1 MSASNELQAS
11 RDALLK
17 TSAYKRISRL
27 FDEGSFQEIDA
38 YAKSGDEYAEA
49 AAGRGTIEG
58 CPVYA
63 YVQNPDICGG
73 AMSKAQA
80 QKIKKVYDLAL
91 KAGAPVIGVFDSN
104 GGRLDEGAAMMAAYG
119 EILLAS
125 NNLSGV
131 VPQIA
136 LVLGPCVGT
145 SAMIAAGADF
155 VVMSDKGELT
165 LDTAGA
171 DASAKEAMSA
181 GVCHIAAGSED
192 DAIAAVRNLLVKL
205 PSNNLCG
212 APVVDF
218 AGVAAAGVT
227 VAGMKAADAV
237 KAMADE
243 GSFVELSH
251 DFGSC
256 VCTGLAAMNGLTVG
270 MVALDGTVCGDGCS
284 KAARFVRFCDA
295 FSLPVVTAV
304 HADGFTS
311 VREACKLSN
320 AYSEATT
327 AKTTVI
333 CGHAVGAVY
342 IAVAGRGAN
351 ADITLAWPDAV
362 VSPLA
367 PATACMFTC
376 SDKLAGSADPVHD
389 REKLIEEYAKTE
401 CTPFKAAAEGFIED
415 IVLPEETRA
424 KVLGALD
431 MLAGKRVQR
440 LAKKHANIQL

>member
-11 RDALLK
+11 RDVLAA

-38 YAKSGDEYAEA
+38 YAKSGDGYAEA
-49 AAGRGTIEG
+49 AAGRGTIDG

-63 YVQNPDICGG
+63 YVQNSDICGG

-119 EILLAS
+119 EILLTS

-145 SAMIAAGADF
+145 SAMIAASADF

-165 LDTAGA
+165 LETNGAEAGA
-171 DASAKEAMSA
+171 EAAVKA
-181 GVCHIAAGSED
+181 GVCHVAAASED
-192 DAIAAVRNLLVKL
+192 EAIAAVRSLIVKL
-205 PSNNLCG
+205 PANNLSG

-218 AGVAAAGVT
+218 AGVSASAAVAAGMSGADT
-227 VAGMKAADAV
+227 IKAI
-237 KAMADE
+237 ADE
-243 GSFVELSH
+243 GSFTELSKE
-251 DFGSC
+251 FGSC
-256 VCTGLAAMNGLTVG
+256 AATGLATMNGMTVG
-270 MVALDGTVCGDGCS
+270 LVAFDGVICADGCS

-304 HADGFTS
+304 NAEGFTS

-327 AKTTVI
+327 AKATVI
-333 CGHAVGAVY
+333 CGSAVGAVY

-376 SDKLAGSADPVHD
+376 SDQLAGSADPVHE
-389 REKLIEEYAKTE
+389 REKLIADYAKNE